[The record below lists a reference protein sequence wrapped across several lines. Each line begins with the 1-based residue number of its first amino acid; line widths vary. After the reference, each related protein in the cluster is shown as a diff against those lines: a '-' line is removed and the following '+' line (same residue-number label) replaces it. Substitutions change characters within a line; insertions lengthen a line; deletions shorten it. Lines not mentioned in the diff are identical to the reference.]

1 MFHYLLSKSAI
12 TRLQVAIICSVIVIA
27 GAIGGY
33 YWITKERENVSS
45 LLWKYR
51 IDDPAVS
58 VAVSED
64 VVVVGSKDLYALDLN
79 GNLMWKHEMKQ
90 NHSGWL
96 DSVAIVGDTIIAGD
110 DHVYAFDLH
119 GNHLWT
125 YEVGVDLGAVVA
137 GEEKIVGGKSIY
149 VFAIGMN
156 GSLLWKY
163 WKSLSTI
170 PSIAI
175 GNNMVIVGSLHYGIH
190 ALDLNG
196 ELLWKYDISGI
207 SSVAVGEIVVVG
219 SPDNGIHALDLDGEL
234 LWEYGAEGIIPV
246 AIDSGITVAGGYDGV
261 LAFDLN
267 GALLWNASIRDLDLL
282 TTTTASYSIAL
293 SHNKTVVGTNRHVYA
308 FDLNG
313 NQLLRYKTGRTEV
326 ALAEDML
333 IAGSWDGYVYA
344 FSV

>member
-27 GAIGGY
+27 GVIGGY
-33 YWITKERENVSS
+33 YWISMSSENGSGPP
-45 LLWKYR
+45 WKYE
-51 IDDPAVS
+51 IGDLVVS
-58 VAVSED
+58 IATSED
-64 VVVVGSKDLYALDLN
+64 AVVVGSKDLYALDLN
-79 GNLMWKHEMKQ
+79 GNLLWKHEMHQ
-90 NHSGWL
+90 NYSGWL
-96 DSVAIVGDTIIAGD
+96 DSVAIVGDTVIAGD
-110 DHVYAFDLH
+110 DHVYAFDLR

-125 YEVGVDLGAVVA
+125 YEVGVDLGPVVA
-137 GEEKIVGGKSIY
+137 GEEKIVGGTSAY
-149 VFAIGMN
+149 VFAIDMN

-175 GNNMVIVGSLHYGIH
+175 GNNMVIVGSLHYGIY

-196 ELLWKYDISGI
+196 ELLWNYDISRVF
-207 SSVAVGEIVVVG
+207 SVAVGEVVVVG
-219 SPDNGIHALDLDGEL
+219 SPDSGVHALDLNGEL

-246 AIDSGITVAGGYDGV
+246 AIDSGITVAGGYDCV

-267 GALLWNASIRDLDLL
+267 GALLWNASIRDRDLL
-282 TTTTASYSIAL
+282 TTITACYSIAL

-308 FDLNG
+308 FDLDG
-313 NQLLRYKTGRTEV
+313 NQLLRYETGRTEV